1 MEVEMNNKKT
11 DFYGKFEFNG
21 KKYPF
26 HYEDSFVTVIQEPW
40 EYNKDFENESFVE
53 KIVGLTNSNMV
64 IVFLKCEFQG
74 GLYKE
79 IYSNIIFTT
88 KGFILFEE
96 SDVPFNC
103 IEFES
108 DALNTFYPPIQ
119 IMDRKALFDE
129 RAYKVKDPTDITEAF
144 DTMINDEKI
153 EMELAIPWKFSLRP
167 EDKTIGEKYSVWRMK
182 FESPKHSEDIAKY
195 YLYLLDF
202 LVFISFRK
210 NVTIKHFTL
219 YNFAN
224 TKYNKVGIG
233 KFFHTKK
240 VMIQKL
246 EIL

>member
-129 RAYKVKDPTDITEAF
+129 RAYKVKDPTDITETF
-144 DTMINDEKI
+144 DTIIN
-153 EMELAIPWKFSLRP
+153 LNLGFCA
-167 EDKTIGEKYSVWRMK
+167 
-182 FESPKHSEDIAKY
+182 
-195 YLYLLDF
+195 
-202 LVFISFRK
+202 
-210 NVTIKHFTL
+210 
-219 YNFAN
+219 
-224 TKYNKVGIG
+224 
-233 KFFHTKK
+233 
-240 VMIQKL
+240 
-246 EIL
+246 